1 MILNSVEGGLYV
13 FEKLTRK
20 LSTRAVDDVKRTVKE
35 ESVKCADDLLPAMV
49 GIASIALLLLA
60 NVPPQKL
67 ATQQIVI
74 NNFYIGR

>member
-1 MILNSVEGGLYV
+1 M
-13 FEKLTRK
+13 FEKITRK
-20 LSTRAVDDVKRTVKE
+20 LTKGAVEDAKGIIKE
-35 ESVKCADDLLPAMV
+35 EAIKYADDLLPTVV

-67 ATQQIVI
+67 TTQQIVI